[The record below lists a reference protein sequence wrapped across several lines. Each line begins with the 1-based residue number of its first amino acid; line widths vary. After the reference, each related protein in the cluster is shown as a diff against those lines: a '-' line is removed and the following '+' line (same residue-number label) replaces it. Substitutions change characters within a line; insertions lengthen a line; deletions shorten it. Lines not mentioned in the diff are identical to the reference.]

1 MEHSLRRLPGVLF
14 TECGYIGGR
23 DAEGRGTPPTY
34 DDVCQGAGGWAEAV
48 RVCINTEVLSVGAAI
63 KAMLAL
69 HNPTAAAAMR
79 AAAPAWAVTGSQR
92 LSRRVSPWRRQTG
105 GGQYRSAVWVLRE
118 DEAAVAEAVIREA
131 ETQLAQPLATRVY
144 VVQCPGADGEAA
156 PPSAPGF
163 MASGGGEQDD
173 SRGWGWWRAE
183 EEHQQ
188 RYEAL
193 RSPSERGLSLSWDG
207 CEQKGK

>member
-1 MEHSLRRLPGVLF
+1 M
-14 TECGYIGGR
+14 
-23 DAEGRGTPPTY
+23 
-34 DDVCQGAGGWAEAV
+34 
-48 RVCINTEVLSVGAAI
+48 
-63 KAMLAL
+63 
-69 HNPTAAAAMR
+69 
-79 AAAPAWAVTGSQR
+79 
-92 LSRRVSPWRRQTG
+92 
-105 GGQYRSAVWVLRE
+105 LRE

-144 VVQCPGADGEAA
+144 VVQCPEADGEAA

-173 SRGWGWWRAE
+173 SRVWGWWRAE
-183 EEHQQ
+183 EEQQQ